1 LPFSLFFYFRYNQY
15 IYFKLFCKT
24 LFYIGYLQ
32 SIFSVDCFFEIVVIV
47 VYKFQHTD
55 CTGSKEFLIFVLF
68 LFIFMKSEIFS
79 PKSLFIYLLH
89 MQHQNTISSIFYNT
103 NEKQNTHFTCIKM
116 VFYYLDNFYDILFY
130 ALATY

>member
-1 LPFSLFFYFRYNQY
+1 
-15 IYFKLFCKT
+15 
-24 LFYIGYLQ
+24 
-32 SIFSVDCFFEIVVIV
+32 
-47 VYKFQHTD
+47 
-55 CTGSKEFLIFVLF
+55 
-68 LFIFMKSEIFS
+68 MKSEIFS